1 MKYCEYCGAMLE
13 DDAQCTC
20 PGAQQAQGFAGQQP
34 SGYQQGGY
42 QQPGDYQQGGYQ
54 QPGDYQQGGYQQ
66 PGGYQQG
73 GYQQPGG
80 YQQGGYQQPGGYQP
94 GGYQQQ
100 PGGYQQGGYQQNS
113 QQREEA
119 QRKMAEA
126 QKKAKAAA
134 NGLIG
139 YLKAYFNSPSEAVR
153 SYLTGEGMMV
163 SIILTVA
170 RVLSVWLAVFG
181 VLNKMCSMASSAM
194 GMYSYGFSS
203 YMVMP
208 KISAPILG
216 SLLYGG
222 LIAIVCMALFIV
234 CLFAVVKIQ
243 KGTLSFVTVWQA
255 SANNSV
261 LPTALLLLAF
271 LVSFV
276 SLSIALV
283 LICLSIVASLTF
295 GVLTAQ
301 YVYDG
306 NKTGLYWLLFFAAVV
321 VITIATYYIVPML
334 ALKAVGGIS
343 VTYNGR
349 TETLGPAIEQMQQAF
364 SSGGGLEGFLEEIMG
379 SAF

>member
-34 SGYQQGGY
+34 
-42 QQPGDYQQGGYQ
+42 GDYQQGGYQ
-54 QPGDYQQGGYQQ
+54 QPSDYQQGGYQQ

-80 YQQGGYQQPGGYQP
+80 YQQGGYQQPGGYPP
-94 GGYQQQ
+94 GGYQQ
-100 PGGYQQGGYQQNS
+100 PGGYQPGGYQQNS

-194 GMYSYGFSS
+194 GMYGYGFSS